1 MNGDWGLK
9 STLAMCMNT
18 LTSILYCIG
27 NDKIQ
32 ISVQYI
38 DFQSYNK
45 YSENGEIYEA
55 LTSNV
60 KEVKCDPF
68 MANYQYTNES
78 QIVIAYR

>member
-1 MNGDWGLK
+1 MIK
-9 STLAMCMNT
+9 
-18 LTSILYCIG
+18 Y
-27 NDKIQ
+27 KF
-32 ISVQYI
+32 SVQYI

-68 MANYQYTNES
+68 MANYQYTDES
-78 QIVIAYR
+78 QIVIIILPVILA